1 MCNQLL
7 LLLLLLVRVRVM
19 NGHMGWRRHSP
30 PLSACCPVSV
40 PAQRQ
45 QRHAQFVTQ
54 TQSLSAPKKLV
65 CSCSSSSSSTCG
77 TRGSS
82 RSGSSSASGSISSRG
97 RSRNRVCTLFLIP
110 IPCTV
115 MLFPIL
121 SSRVAGE
128 ISRLDSTRL
137 ACHASDSVCG
147 LCMRLS

>member
-65 CSCSSSSSSTCG
+65 CSCSGSTCG

-82 RSGSSSASGSISSRG
+82 RSGSSASGSISSRG
-97 RSRNRVCTLFLIP
+97 RSRNRVCTLFSIP
-110 IPCTV
+110 IPCTL